1 MIFNASSKYFNK
13 KALATVATCIVLA
26 AGCTDEMIRYD
37 NGDGR
42 LRFDISLDSSW
53 TKGGVTTRGAS
64 TDICIEEIDATEDG
78 RQLYLISE
86 SEDLDTYPAATP
98 CTRGTSTTEATFPTT
113 FGLSAIC
120 YNSSEPA
127 SDLSSFT
134 ANFACNME
142 VKKSD
147 GVFPGLD
154 WPGSGRIRF
163 LGYAPYASTAN
174 GITHSDRKS
183 VV

>member
-13 KALATVATCIVLA
+13 KALATVATCVVLA

-98 CTRGTSTTEATFPTT
+98 CTRGTSRDIFIRAMKPLICTAILKKILHSLRKWAFGATACPLPGPEFTPTV
-113 FGLSAIC
+113 LMK
-120 YNSSEPA
+120 N
-127 SDLSSFT
+127 L
-134 ANFACNME
+134 M
-142 VKKSD
+142 
-147 GVFPGLD
+147 
-154 WPGSGRIRF
+154 
-163 LGYAPYASTAN
+163 
-174 GITHSDRKS
+174 RKA
-183 VV
+183 